1 MKIIVVGYG
10 EMLQALISGILLT
23 KHQIV
28 GVFRHENV
36 IYPKLKN
43 MFLDK
48 FKPSY
53 DCLFVENHNLYDI
66 KASSVNSKEF
76 RAEVEKLEADLII
89 VGSWSEKFSMQTINL
104 PKIGCINVHPS
115 LLPKYRGPNPYVQA
129 ILNNEKE
136 SGITFHLM
144 DVNYDTGAILH
155 QAKTDISSDETGSTL
170 KLKCCNL
177 AKNEVSFVLDN
188 ISSLIKNQI
197 SQNEKAATYQHQ
209 LRLAESILCFERDS
223 AEETDRR
230 IRALTPWLKCV
241 IPYDNMF
248 FEFDKYK
255 ICSRPSAKKP
265 AQIIKIKEDSLYI
278 VCADNKVIEFTGL
291 RLKMFSSKTLTSY
304 YIKKF
309 VKINNKAV

>member
-10 EMLQALISGILLT
+10 EMLQALISGILST

-36 IYPKLKN
+36 IYSKLKN
-43 MFLDK
+43 IFLNK
-48 FKPSY
+48 FKPTY
-53 DCLFVENHNLYDI
+53 DCLFVQNHNLYDI
-66 KASSVNSKEF
+66 KAGSVNSKEF
-76 RAEVEKLEADLII
+76 RDEVERLGADLII

-115 LLPKYRGPNPYVQA
+115 LLPKYRGPNPYIQT
-129 ILNNEKE
+129 ILHNEKE

-155 QAKTDISSDETGSTL
+155 QAKTDISADETGATL

-177 AKNEVSFVLDN
+177 ARSEVPFVLDN
-188 ISSLIKNQI
+188 ISDLTKNQI

-209 LRLAESILCFERDS
+209 LKLAESILYFEKES
-223 AEETDRR
+223 AEEIDRR

-241 IPYDNMF
+241 IPYNNMF
-248 FEFDKYK
+248 FEFNKYK

-265 AQIIKIKEDSLYI
+265 AQIIKIKEDSFYI
-278 VCADNKVIEFTGL
+278 VCADNKVIEFSGL
-291 RLKMFSSKTLTSY
+291 KLKMFNSKTITDY
-304 YIKKF
+304 YIKNF